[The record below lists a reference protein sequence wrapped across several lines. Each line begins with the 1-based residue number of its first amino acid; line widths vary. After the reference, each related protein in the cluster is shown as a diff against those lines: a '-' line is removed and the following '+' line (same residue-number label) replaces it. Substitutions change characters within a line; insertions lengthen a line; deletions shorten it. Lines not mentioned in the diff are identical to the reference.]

1 MGRNG
6 GRREDGGRISP
17 HGGRENAGLT
27 ERVFVVRGMWD
38 GDGEQGRREDGQNV
52 GRLDR
57 CREYSKREHNTV
69 LCCLLHLKSYI
80 TQKNPYA
87 CDLTS

>member
-1 MGRNG
+1 M
-6 GRREDGGRISP
+6 EDGKRRID
-17 HGGRENAGLT
+17 RT
-27 ERVFVVRGMWD
+27 CVRCVGHVRR
-38 GDGEQGRREDGQNV
+38 DGEQGRREDGQNV

-69 LCCLLHLKSYI
+69 LCCLLRLKSNI

-87 CDLTS
+87 CGTTS